1 MKKTV
6 FLCIAVLLLLTG
18 CFKTSPT
25 YSFAPIQD
33 ESLISEENRKKLDE
47 YLEEAPKAEKGVSFY
62 AYEIVKMEDGGLKA
76 NGFVRNNTK
85 DNVTDIFGTF
95 SIKSSGET
103 IATAD
108 FSLGE
113 QQFGVLNS
121 GDNRPWS
128 LIYKK
133 NQVLIPLESIETYSV
148 DLDVSYEIKQ

>member
-1 MKKTV
+1 MATDFPRRKTV
-6 FLCIAVLLLLTG
+6 FPSLP
-18 CFKTSPT
+18 FNS
-25 YSFAPIQD
+25 YS
-33 ESLISEENRKKLDE
+33 S
-47 YLEEAPKAEKGVSFY
+47 
-62 AYEIVKMEDGGLKA
+62 GGLKA